1 MKNAGVL
8 SRFASLF
15 LIREGLIMPERGNE
29 RGTSVDVPC
38 LMAGIQP
45 CRPLAG
51 SQDGAPSPPSPSVL
65 RPFRPFS
72 WTLRWRISRIVLTSI
87 PLFMDHIQTLWTVW
101 SFNHEILHHICAI
114 GKLLDLDCIIFAS
127 VLRSISRLASKL
139 STQVMKS
146 CLTVCLYSLISSSLQ
161 SFLFSW

>member
-1 MKNAGVL
+1 MKGGPA
-8 SRFASLF
+8 
-15 LIREGLIMPERGNE
+15 
-29 RGTSVDVPC
+29 
-38 LMAGIQP
+38 LMY
-45 CRPLAG
+45 LAWWRVF
-51 SQDGAPSPPSPSVL
+51 SPAAPWRAAKMAPPVPPSPSVL

-72 WTLRWRISRIVLTSI
+72 WTLCWRISRIVLTSI
-87 PLFMDHIQTLWTVW
+87 PLFLDHIQTLWTVW

-114 GKLLDLDCIIFAS
+114 GKLLELDCIIFVS

-161 SFLFSW
+161 SFYSVGKRPLTNKHSTDLNKH